1 MQNRSIA
8 LAAAALATLVFC
20 GPADAAKKQTVT
32 GIDQIHAQK
41 RVGRKTCFTDHD
53 HYGEATM
60 PSRKVAE
67 KLAIRQWEIFTA
79 NEYGSAWGSYAKAV
93 AKRVNCEK
101 NAASW
106 TCKLHAIPCRS
117 GR

>member
-1 MQNRSIA
+1 MPNRSYV
-8 LAAAALATLVFC
+8 LAAAALVSLVWAA
-20 GPADAAKKQTVT
+20 PALAAKKQTVT
-32 GIDQIHAQK
+32 GVDQIHAQK
-41 RVGRKTCFTDHD
+41 RVGSKVCFVDHE

-60 PSRKVAE
+60 QSRKVAE

-79 NEYGSAWGSYAKAV
+79 DEYGSAWGSYAKAV
-93 AKRVNCEK
+93 AKRMNCEK
-101 NAASW
+101 ASGGW